1 MLRTLLLLLVA
12 VGGPVGLVTYIM
24 IHGKIQKAKL
34 ALSSEDH
41 YSRLKSPASSTLSYQ
56 NQSTSRSMQP
66 VPSSDNKQPDT
77 ESIEW
82 ACQVL
87 ELSKDEL
94 TQEKIQ
100 QAYDQRMS
108 DYQAK
113 NHQNLP
119 ESIQQLLH
127 EKIQEV
133 NEAKK
138 ILINLNS
145 KMIIKE

>member
-1 MLRTLLLLLVA
+1 MLRNLLLLLVA

-56 NQSTSRSMQP
+56 DQSTSRSVQP
-66 VPSSDNKQPDT
+66 MPSSDHKQPDT
-77 ESIEW
+77 RTIEW

-87 ELSKDEL
+87 GLSMDEL

-100 QAYDQRMS
+100 QAYDQRMNE
-108 DYQAK
+108 YQVN

-119 ESIQQLLH
+119 KSIQQLL
-127 EKIQEV
+127 EQKIQEV
-133 NEAKK
+133 NKAKD
-138 ILINLNS
+138 ILIP
-145 KMIIKE
+145 

>member
-41 YSRLKSPASSTLSYQ
+41 YSRLKSPAFSTLSHQ
-56 NQSTSRSMQP
+56 SHSTSRSVQP
-66 VPSSDNKQPDT
+66 VPSSDYKQQDT
-77 ESIEW
+77 RSIEW
-82 ACQVL
+82 ACEVL
-87 ELSKDEL
+87 GLSRDEL

-100 QAYDQRMS
+100 RAYKQKMEE
-108 DYQAK
+108 YQA
-113 NHQNLP
+113 NEHQNLP

-133 NEAKK
+133 TEASH
-138 ILINLNS
+138 ILNRVTSL
-145 KMIIKE
+145 

>member
-24 IHGKIQKAKL
+24 LHGRIQKAKL

-41 YSRLKSPASSTLSYQ
+41 YSRLKTPASSTLSYQ
-56 NQSTSRSMQP
+56 SQSTSRTLQP
-66 VPSSDNKQPDT
+66 VPSSDHKQQDT
-77 ESIEW
+77 RSIEW

-87 ELSKDEL
+87 GL
-94 TQEKIQ
+94 TMEGLTPETIEK
-100 QAYDQRMS
+100 AYNRKMEA
-108 DYQAK
+108 YQASDQ
-113 NHQNLP
+113 QNLP

-133 NEAKK
+133 KEAKK
-138 ILINLNS
+138 VLSEGNKI
-145 KMIIKE
+145 